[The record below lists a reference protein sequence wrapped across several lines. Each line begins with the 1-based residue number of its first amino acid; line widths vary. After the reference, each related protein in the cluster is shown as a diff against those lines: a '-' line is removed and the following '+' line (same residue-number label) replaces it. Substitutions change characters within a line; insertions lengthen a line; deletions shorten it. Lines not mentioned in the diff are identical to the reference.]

1 MISVPVPKVQSWLNT
16 PGGQKPNNK
25 DPDHANG
32 KALPKTSAAGDL
44 VHLLPSRNCRKNT
57 YPNRVVLAGSGQCI
71 LIVRMPVQ
79 TVDFG
84 EMSCQILHC
93 SAGFL
98 QGEKL
103 SSAWDT

>member
-1 MISVPVPKVQSWLNT
+1 MAKHFPKLQQQQKGICSTFLPT
-16 PGGQKPNNK
+16 PQQEF
-25 DPDHANG
+25 
-32 KALPKTSAAGDL
+32 
-44 VHLLPSRNCRKNT
+44 RNNT
-57 YPNRVVLAGSGQCI
+57 YPDRVILAGSGQCI

-98 QGEKL
+98 QGETL
-103 SSAWDT
+103 SFSAQDT